1 MSVLKSWMEAKD
13 ILINKKNMTADT
25 FVIIFQQID
34 LLNKEKLSTSVK

>member
-13 ILINKKNMTADT
+13 ILINKKNMTTDT

-34 LLNKEKLSTSVK
+34 LLNKEKLST